1 MIKATVDGGHVEV
14 SGSGSVVQMATDV
27 SMLINVLHGNYCR
40 AGRSDM
46 AELFRT
52 LMMTAI
58 IHPESPMWEDF
69 GGEGVMACIPLDVSQ
84 GKEDDDGES

>member
-1 MIKATVDGGHVEV
+1 MINATIEDGCVEV
-14 SGSGSVVQMATDV
+14 GASGSVAQIAADV
-27 SMLINVLHGNYCR
+27 SRLINALHGNYCR

-52 LMMTAI
+52 LMTTAI

-69 GGEGVMACIPLDVSQ
+69 GGEGVMACIPLDVVQ
-84 GKEDDDGES
+84 GKEDDDAES

>member
-1 MIKATVDGGHVEV
+1 MIKATVDGCHVEV

-27 SMLINVLHGNYCR
+27 SKLINVLHGNYCR

-52 LMMTAI
+52 LMTTAI

-69 GGEGVMACIPLDVSQ
+69 GGEGVMACIPLDVVQ
-84 GKEDDDGES
+84 GKEDDDAES